1 MAYGYFDDEAAEYVI
16 TDPETPRP
24 WINYIGREDYVGMI
38 SNTGGGYSFYQDPRH
53 RRLLRYRYNNAPR
66 NVGGRGLYLRDAES
80 GEYWSP
86 TWQPSRTDLDD
97 YECRHGTGYT
107 TISARQ
113 DDVESSVTYFV
124 PPGEDLEAWRV
135 TVSNDGDEARSLQL
149 FSLAEF
155 CLWDAVDDVSN
166 YQRNYNTGEIEVE
179 DGTIYHKTEYRE
191 RRNHF
196 AYFACSADVAGFDT
210 QREAFL
216 GSYSGFDEPEVVQT
230 GESQDSIAHG
240 WSPIGSHQVELDL
253 EPGESEEVIFLL
265 GYAENPEDEKFEAPG
280 VLNKERV
287 TDTIETY
294 LDSDAL
300 DEAFSEIQGYWDEKL
315 SKFQVET
322 PDDELDR
329 MVNVWNQYQNT
340 VTMNL
345 ARSASLYETGLTRGI
360 GFRDSNQDQLA
371 VMHAF
376 PDRARKR
383 LLNLAAIQHEDGG
396 AYHQYTPLT
405 GEGNDEIGGGFND
418 DPLWL
423 IMSVA
428 EYVKETGDASILEEE
443 VVYENEPGTEE
454 PLADHLQRALNYT
467 LERLGPHDLPLIG
480 HADWNDCLN
489 LNCFSDD
496 PDESFQTAEHDVEAE
511 RAESVFIA
519 GQFVY
524 AARELAGLAEQ
535 SDAVPDEADEYD
547 RLADEMAERIED
559 AGWDGEWFRR
569 AYDHFSDPV
578 GSSENEEGQIF
589 VEPQGMCTM
598 AGVGFESG
606 KAQQALDSVR
616 DHLATEHGV
625 VLHQPA
631 FTEYDERLGE
641 ITSYPPGYKENG
653 SVFCHTNPWIMI
665 GEAKLGNGERAY
677 DYYKRICPAAREEIS
692 ETHTCEPY
700 VYAQTIAGPDAPTTG
715 EAKNSWLTGTAA
727 WNFVAVT
734 QYILGVRPSHDGLVV
749 DPSIP
754 ADWDGF
760 EVTRE
765 FRDATYDITVENPDG
780 VESGVAEVTVDGEV
794 VSGTVL
800 PEFDDGETH
809 EVRVVMG

>member
-1 MAYGYFDDEAAEYVI
+1 MSYGHFDDEAAEYVI

-66 NVGGRGLYLRDAES
+66 NVSGRGLYLRDAET

-86 TWQPSRTDLDD
+86 TWQPARVELDD

-113 DDVESSVTYFV
+113 DEVESSVTYFV
-124 PPGEDLEAWRV
+124 PSGEDLEAWRA
-135 TVSNDGDEARSLQL
+135 TVSNDGDGARSLQL

-155 CLWDAVDDVSN
+155 CLWDAMDDVSN
-166 YQRNYNTGEIEVE
+166 YQRNYNTGEVEIE

-216 GSYSGFDEPEVVQT
+216 GSYSGFDEPEVVET
-230 GESQDSIAHG
+230 GESKDSIAHG
-240 WSPIGSHQVELDL
+240 WSPIGSHQIELDL

-287 TDTIETY
+287 TETIETY
-294 LDSDAL
+294 LDPDAL
-300 DEAFSEIQGYWDEKL
+300 DEAFAEIQDYWDEKL
-315 SKFQVET
+315 SKFQAET

-345 ARSASLYETGLTRGI
+345 ARSASLYETALTRGI

-376 PDRARKR
+376 PDRARQR

-396 AYHQYTPLT
+396 ADHQYTPLT

-418 DPLWL
+418 YPLWL
-423 IMSVA
+423 IMAVA
-428 EYVKETGDASILEEE
+428 EYVKETDDDSILEEE

-496 PDESFQTAEHDVEAE
+496 PDESFQTAEHDVEE
-511 RAESVFIA
+511 KRAESVFIA

-524 AARELAGLAEQ
+524 AACELADLAENA
-535 SDAVPDEADEYD
+535 DAIPDEPDEY
-547 RLADEMAERIED
+547 RQLADEMAERIED

-578 GSSENEEGQIF
+578 GSSENEAGQIF
-589 VEPQGMCTM
+589 VEPQVHHGRRRLREREGP
-598 AGVGFESG
+598 AGAGRRARAPGDRARNRPPPARVHRVRR
-606 KAQQALDSVR
+606 APRR
-616 DHLATEHGV
+616 DHLLPAGV
-625 VLHQPA
+625 QGERQRVLPHQPLDRDRRGDA
-631 FTEYDERLGE
+631 RQRRARVRLLQSHLPCGPRGDQRDPHLRAVRLRPDHRRAGRTDDRGGQELVADRHGRLELRRRHPAHSGRAAVPRRPRRGPVDPRRLGRLQGD
-641 ITSYPPGYKENG
+641 PRVPR
-653 SVFCHTNPWIMI
+653 HD
-665 GEAKLGNGERAY
+665 LR
-677 DYYKRICPAAREEIS
+677 DHRRE
-692 ETHTCEPY
+692 P
-700 VYAQTIAGPDAPTTG
+700 
-715 EAKNSWLTGTAA
+715 
-727 WNFVAVT
+727 
-734 QYILGVRPSHDGLVV
+734 R
-749 DPSIP
+749 
-754 ADWDGF
+754 
-760 EVTRE
+760 R
-765 FRDATYDITVENPDG
+765 R
-780 VESGVAEVTVDGEV
+780 
-794 VSGTVL
+794 
-800 PEFDDGETH
+800 
-809 EVRVVMG
+809 